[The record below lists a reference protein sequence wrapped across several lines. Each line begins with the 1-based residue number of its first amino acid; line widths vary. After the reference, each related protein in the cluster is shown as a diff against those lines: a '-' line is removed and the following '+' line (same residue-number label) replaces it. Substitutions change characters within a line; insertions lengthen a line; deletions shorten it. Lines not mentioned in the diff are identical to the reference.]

1 MSGQFRALTWT
12 ESGKTET
19 NQRDRKAEPELL
31 PADRKAGLSQS
42 TKHIS
47 A

>member
-12 ESGKTET
+12 EMGKTET

-31 PADRKAGLSQS
+31 LGGQEGRFEPVN
-42 TKHIS
+42 
-47 A
+47 